1 MSTLERMT
9 VTLTAEIAEAV
20 RGAVEA
26 GEYASGSEIVR
37 EALRDWKHK
46 RALRDQEL
54 AQLRAN
60 VREGVSDVEAG
71 RINDFDAERIIRRG
85 EQQLQSIEPSE

>member
-54 AQLRAN
+54 AQLRAD

-71 RINDFDAERIIRRG
+71 RINDFDAARIIRRG